1 MRGLL
6 GDVDDSD
13 DLEEAPPAPLVD
25 ALRAQLATERHLA
38 DTPDERERHSA
49 DVALIQA

>member
-1 MRGLL
+1 MTWRRRHT
-6 GDVDDSD
+6 
-13 DLEEAPPAPLVD
+13 APLVD